1 MKNVLLAA
9 TILLGE
15 AVFSPLL
22 AGVTLDPKTGGF
34 AAFGHS
40 FENRYLVMEKERP
53 DVTALEREDVVVEQ
67 TADAGA
73 TVFRCTNPKMPGVT
87 ITKRYVV
94 NEGRKSVR
102 RMLSFLNSAPKSRY
116 VTPYVDC
123 TFAAGFKTNLWHLG
137 AGYIGPYKPFPD
149 VKSEQIVND
158 YKQSSK
164 GLVLIH
170 PENGRASAGRNNLS
184 HYRVK
189 IDDQVVWPW
198 WHSAIGRYREYHD
211 RLSYLP
217 GGYRMGLGT
226 FGLYPEKSISITDQF
241 NAFDGN
247 LFTFFDDIFA
257 ADLEIAA
264 ELASIP
270 AAPKWF
276 DDVFNCGSGG
286 NHEYEIDW
294 YLQMIDEGHF
304 MPRHW
309 GSFSWGEYVAKIG
322 LRGTQGG
329 FITGDE
335 FAAFMKSI
343 RARDPKRVHPS
354 HYGIVIATSWF
365 TRVLKE
371 HPEWFRVHDRNGAVD
386 SLFPG
391 VSDNFQTMFNNPA
404 CREWM
409 VEMLVSFCKHLG
421 NDVVYVDE
429 SQQTNTIDWD
439 RDQVTLDS
447 DSVKF
452 WKLLKKRFHEE
463 GIVFWANGS
472 GNPYADLNYMESPD
486 ELEPSRWRN
495 WAGVGFGISMMNRMK
510 PGNRTALLTW
520 TRRNDYA
527 NRIVSLGW
535 IPHPYPDNDI
545 RLPVMRAVW
554 QEGNLFPADVRYTPD
569 WKTDAEVAVESHAMK
584 RADAPDVVLSFIN
597 RADACD
603 IPVTVDLAS
612 LGFAP
617 GSRIAVWKLHYNELM
632 NSGNWKRILS
642 DREIKANWRER
653 GIVMGARISDPELL
667 YSGSAKGTFRDTIAA
682 LGKDKMEQYV
692 ATAAGPAFFAAD
704 GQPLHAFFTAQRH
717 GRIEGSRVTIDRDA
731 DILLADREYDFA
743 DVTANGKPIATR
755 RIALAGGQAGTLVHL
770 DKGAWLLDW
779 RTAAKG
785 LAALPDGAVGG
796 VRGAPALPVV
806 PKAPPTTSV
815 EKMRRYDA
823 PARLDV
829 QHVGR
834 DLGSGVT
841 LLQKGVSQTAIQ
853 LFCRL
858 QDNVPLVCTAADEK
872 KLSLCAGPSRRQFH
886 VFSLETYAG
895 FELKGARQ
903 MRLRLSH
910 NFNDDTLGV
919 SRNRFKTGDNAGKP
933 NEFFGGILV
942 DYSVGG
948 KYVKRVSMAAAFYH
962 PDCTLKGATWGK
974 HGMAD
979 ERLDLGAWIEEP
991 SPKTFSLDLAKFAP
1005 KGWDG
1010 KVWFSLGTCR
1020 FLAGHHLELDILSFN
1035 DASAKDFLVPV
1046 VSKSGR
1052 VAPPPLKST
1061 PLKAKPK
1068 SLKALDAEEWKGW
1081 SKIDSFWL
1089 RASGRPK
1096 AQTRAYVAHDYEYL
1110 YVGVEAD
1117 EPLVP
1122 TISAREA
1129 WSNDHIE
1136 MLVDRSDG
1144 RIYQVIASPGSETV
1158 FLLDRRR
1165 SEPKGIVVRDAV
1177 EKGKGWRLFFAL
1189 PLDDLKPNMQLTPVT
1204 LKMEIARVRK
1214 AGDEYSTWTP
1224 IDTNFFERASYGTV
1238 ILDFSW
1244 TK

>member
-1 MKNVLLAA
+1 MVSIILAVA
-9 TILLGE
+9 ASI
-15 AVFSPLL
+15 
-22 AGVTLDPKTGGF
+22 TLDQKTGGF
-34 AAFGHS
+34 SAFGHK
-40 FENRYLVMEKERP
+40 FENRYFLMEKGKP
-53 DVTALEREDVVVEQ
+53 DVTALERDDVVVKRVDGDGFI
-67 TADAGA
+67 A
-73 TVFRCTNPKMPGVT
+73 FRCTNPKMPGVAVV
-87 ITKRYVV
+87 KRYVV
-94 NEGRKSVR
+94 DEGRASVR
-102 RMLSFLNSAPKSRY
+102 RTLAFRNSAQQTKY

-123 TFAAGFKTNLWHLG
+123 AFADGFKKNLWHLG

-149 VKSEQIVND
+149 VKSELVVND

-164 GLVLIH
+164 GLVLVH
-170 PENGRASAGRNNLS
+170 PENGLESAGRNNLS

-198 WHSAIGRYREYHD
+198 WHSSIGRYREYHD

-226 FGLYPEKSISITDQF
+226 FGLYTDKTISVTDQF
-241 NAFDGN
+241 NAFDGD

-257 ADLEIAA
+257 ADAEMAA
-264 ELASIP
+264 ELKTIP
-270 AAPKWF
+270 PAPKWF
-276 DDVFNCGSGG
+276 DDVFNCGAGG

-294 YLQMIDEGHF
+294 YVKMVDECHF

-309 GSFSWGEYVAKIG
+309 GTFSWGEYVAELG

-329 FITGDE
+329 RITGEE
-335 FAAFMKSI
+335 FAKYMELI
-343 RARDPKRVHPS
+343 RSRDPKRVHPS

-391 VSDNFQTMFNNPA
+391 VSDNFQTMFNNPE

-409 VEMLVSFCKHLG
+409 VEMLVSFCKSLG

-472 GNPYADLNYMESPD
+472 GNPYADLNYMESPA
-486 ELEPSRWRN
+486 ELEPSRWRD

-510 PGNRTALLTW
+510 RGNRTALLTW
-520 TRRNDYA
+520 TRNNDYA
-527 NRIVSLGW
+527 NRVVALGW

-554 QEGNLFPADVRYTPD
+554 QEGNLFPADVKYTPD
-569 WKTDAEVAVESHAMK
+569 WKTDAAVQVESHAMK

-597 RADACD
+597 RAAECD
-603 IPVTVDLAS
+603 VPVAVNLET

-617 GSRIAVWKLHYNELM
+617 KSRINVWKLHYNELR
-632 NSGNWKRILS
+632 NSGNWRRILS
-642 DREIKANWRER
+642 DREIKANWRDR
-653 GIVMGARISDPELL
+653 GIVMGARLTDPELL
-667 YSGSAKGTFRDTIAA
+667 YSGPAKGVFRDTIAA

-692 ATAAGPAFFAAD
+692 VTAAAPAFFAVD
-704 GQPLHAFFTAQRH
+704 GQPVHAFFTAHRH
-717 GRIEGSRVTIDRDA
+717 GALGGRTAALERDA
-731 DILLADREYDFA
+731 DVLLVDREFGFS
-743 DVTANGKPIATR
+743 DVTANGKPVPTR
-755 RIALAGGQAGTLVHL
+755 RIALNGGIVGALVHL
-770 DKGAWLLDW
+770 EKGSWSLGWSVAP
-779 RTAAKG
+779 RSAEAAS
-785 LAALPDGAVGG
+785 
-796 VRGAPALPVV
+796 APELPVV
-806 PKAPPTTSV
+806 PEKPPMTSV
-815 EKMRRYDA
+815 EKMRPYESSEKLEIKD
-823 PARLDV
+823 
-829 QHVGR
+829 VGR

-841 LLQKGVSQTAIQ
+841 LLRKGVGQTPIR

-858 QDNVPLVCTAADEK
+858 QDNVPLVCTEADDER
-872 KLSLCAGPSRRQFH
+872 LLLRAGPSRRQFH

-903 MRLRLSH
+903 VRLRLSH
-910 NFNDDTLGV
+910 NFNDDTQGV
-919 SRNRFKTGDNAGKP
+919 SRNRFKTGDNSGKP
-933 NEFFGGILV
+933 TEYFGGILV

-948 KYVKRVSMAAAFYH
+948 KYAKRVSMAAAFYN
-962 PDCTLKGATWGK
+962 PDCSLKGAKWGK

-979 ERLDLGAWIEEP
+979 QRLDFGAWVEEP
-991 SPKTFSLDLAKFAP
+991 SPKEFSLDISRFAP
-1005 KGWDG
+1005 DGWDG
-1010 KVWFSLGTCR
+1010 KAWLSLGTCR
-1020 FLAGHHLELDILSFN
+1020 FLAGHHLDLEILSFN
-1035 DASAKDFLVPV
+1035 DASAKDFIVPV
-1046 VSKSGR
+1046 VTKNVR
-1052 VAPPPLKST
+1052 MPPPPLKSA

-1068 SLKALDAEEWKGW
+1068 SLVALDAEEWKGW
-1081 SKIDSFWL
+1081 AKTDPFWL

-1110 YVGVEAD
+1110 YVGIEAD

-1122 TISAREA
+1122 QISGREA

-1136 MLVDRSDG
+1136 LLVDRSDG
-1144 RIYQVIASPGSETV
+1144 RIYQVIAAPRSETV

-1165 SEPKGIVVRDAV
+1165 DQAKGIVVHDAV
-1177 EKGKGWRLFFAL
+1177 EKGKGWKLFVAL

-1214 AGDEYSTWTP
+1214 AKDEYSTWTP
-1224 IDTNFFERASYGTV
+1224 IDTGFFERASYGTV

>member
-1 MKNVLLAA
+1 MTSAILMAVAA
-9 TILLGE
+9 SI
-15 AVFSPLL
+15 A
-22 AGVTLDPKTGGF
+22 LDPRTGGLS
-34 AAFGHS
+34 AFGHS
-40 FENRYLVMEKERP
+40 FENRYLVMEKGRP
-53 DVTALEREDVVVEQ
+53 DVTALERDDVAVKDSEG
-67 TADAGA
+67 DGR
-73 TVFRCTNPKMPGVT
+73 TVFRCTNPKMPGVA
-87 ITKRYVV
+87 IVKRYVV
-94 NEGRKSVR
+94 DEGRGSVR
-102 RMLSFLNSAPKSRY
+102 RTLEFVNSAEGTKY

-123 TFAAGFKTNLWHLG
+123 TFAEGFKSNLWHLG

-149 VKSEQIVND
+149 VKSELVVND

-170 PENGRASAGRNNLS
+170 PANGLVSAGLNNLS

-198 WHSAIGRYREYHD
+198 WHSSIGRYREYHD

-217 GGYRMGLGT
+217 NGYRMGLGT
-226 FGLYPEKSISITDQF
+226 FGLYTGRPISVTDRF

-257 ADLEIAA
+257 ADPEIAA
-264 ELASIP
+264 ELKTIP
-270 AAPKWF
+270 PAPKWF
-276 DDVFNCGSGG
+276 DDVFNCGAGG
-286 NHEYEIDW
+286 NHEYETDW
-294 YLQMIDEGHF
+294 YMQMIDEGHL

-309 GSFSWGEYVAKIG
+309 GTFSWGEYVAELG

-335 FAAFMKSI
+335 FAAYMARI
-343 RARDPKRVHPS
+343 RSRDPKRVHPS

-391 VSDNFQTMFNNPA
+391 VSDNFQTMFNNPD

-409 VEMLVSFCKHLG
+409 VEMLVAFCRHLG

-452 WKLLKKRFHEE
+452 WKLLKRRFAEE

-472 GNPYADLNYMESPD
+472 GNPYADLNYMESPA
-486 ELEPSRWRN
+486 ELEPSRWRD

-520 TRRNDYA
+520 TRNNDYA
-527 NRIVSLGW
+527 NRIVALGW

-545 RLPVMRAVW
+545 RLPVMRTVY
-554 QEGNLFPADVRYTPD
+554 QEGNLFPADVRYAPD
-569 WKTDAEVAVESHAMK
+569 WKTDADVAVESHAMK

-603 IPVTVDLAS
+603 IPVTVDLGT
-612 LGFAP
+612 LGFA
-617 GSRIAVWKLHYNELM
+617 GDERISVWKLHYDPLM

-653 GIVMGARISDPELL
+653 GIVAGSRISDPELL
-667 YSGSAKGTFRDTIAA
+667 YSGPAKGVLHDTIKA
-682 LGKDKMEQYV
+682 LGKDRMEQYV
-692 ATAAGPAFFAAD
+692 ATAAAPAFFAVD
-704 GQPLHAFFTAQRH
+704 GQPIHAFFTAQRH
-717 GRIEGSRVTIDRDA
+717 GTIRGRTVTLDRDA
-731 DILLADREYDFA
+731 DILLADRDLGFA
-743 DVTANGKPIATR
+743 DVTANGKPVATR
-755 RIALAGGQAGTLVHL
+755 RIALAGGLAGTLVHL
-770 DKGAWLLDW
+770 ERGSWELGW
-779 RTAAKG
+779 RTVPGGA
-785 LAALPDGAVGG
+785 DGA
-796 VRGAPALPVV
+796 RAPELPVV
-806 PKAPPTTSV
+806 PGKPPMTSV
-815 EKMRRYDA
+815 EKMRPYESSG
-823 PARLDV
+823 RLDV
-829 QHVGR
+829 KDVGR
-834 DLGSGVT
+834 DLGKGVT
-841 LLQKGVSQTAIQ
+841 LLRKGVGETPIR

-858 QDNVPLVCTAADEK
+858 QDDVPLVCTEADEE
-872 KLSLCAGPSRRQFH
+872 KLLLRAGPSRRQFH

-903 MRLRLSH
+903 VRLRLSH
-910 NFNDDTLGV
+910 NFNDGTQGV
-919 SRNRFKTGDNAGKP
+919 SRNRFKTGDNSGKP
-933 NEFFGGILV
+933 TEYFGGIV
-942 DYSVGG
+942 IDYSVGG
-948 KYVKRVSMAAAFYH
+948 KYSKRVSMAAAFYH
-962 PDCTLKGATWGK
+962 PECSLKGAKWGK
-974 HGMAD
+974 HGVSD
-979 ERLDLGAWIEEP
+979 ERLDLGPWIEQP
-991 SPKTFSLDLAKFAP
+991 SPKEFSLDLARFAP
-1005 KGWDG
+1005 DGWDG
-1010 KVWFSLGTCR
+1010 KVWLSLGTCR
-1020 FLAGHHLELDILSFN
+1020 FLAGHHLDLEILSFN
-1035 DASAKDFLVPV
+1035 DASARDFIVPV
-1046 VSKSGR
+1046 VTKNVR
-1052 VAPPPLKST
+1052 MAPPPLKST
-1061 PLKAKPK
+1061 PLKTRPR
-1068 SLKALDAEEWKGW
+1068 SLAAIDPDEWKGW
-1081 SKIDSFWL
+1081 SKTDPFWR
-1089 RASGRPK
+1089 RAEGRPK

-1110 YVGVEAD
+1110 YVGIEAD
-1117 EPLVP
+1117 EPLEP
-1122 TISAREA
+1122 SLAGKEA

-1136 MLVDRSDG
+1136 LLADRSDG
-1144 RIYQVIASPGSETV
+1144 RIYQVIASPKSETV

-1165 SEPKGIVVRDAV
+1165 AEPKGIVVRDAV
-1177 EKGKGWRLFFAL
+1177 EKGKGWKLFIAV

-1224 IDTNFFERASYGTV
+1224 IDTGFFERKSYGTV